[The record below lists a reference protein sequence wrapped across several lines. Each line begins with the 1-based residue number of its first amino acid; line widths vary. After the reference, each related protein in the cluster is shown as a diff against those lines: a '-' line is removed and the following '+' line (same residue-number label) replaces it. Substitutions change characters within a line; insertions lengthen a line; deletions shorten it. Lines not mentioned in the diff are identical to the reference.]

1 MPQPEEKIFGIEL
14 LAREL
19 DRRRGEGRTVAL
31 ANGLFDILHVGH
43 LRYLEGASR
52 EADLLVVAVNSD
64 LSARK
69 LKGPARPVTPEE
81 ERAELV
87 AGFSCVDYVT
97 IFSDESVEGL
107 QPEAIVEAPEIV
119 VVVLVEHGGHG
130 GSAAAPIAQRVLARW
145 FEKRRE
151 AGAAIASAAVEAK
164 LAAN

>member
-107 QPEAIVEAPEIV
+107 LRRLLPTVHCKGTDYTAETVPEAEIARELGIRTAIVGDPKNHATREI
-119 VVVLVEHGGHG
+119 
-130 GSAAAPIAQRVLARW
+130 IARLRGD
-145 FEKRRE
+145 R
-151 AGAAIASAAVEAK
+151 G
-164 LAAN
+164 

>member
-19 DRRRGEGRTVAL
+19 ARRRGEGRTVAL

-87 AGFSCVDYVT
+87 AGFGCVDYVT
-97 IFSDESVEGL
+97 IFSDETVEGL
-107 QPEAIVEAPEIV
+107 LRRLLPAVHCKGTDYTAETVPEAEIAEKLGIRTAIVGDPKNHATREIIDR
-119 VVVLVEHGGHG
+119 LRGD
-130 GSAAAPIAQRVLARW
+130 RD
-145 FEKRRE
+145 
-151 AGAAIASAAVEAK
+151 
-164 LAAN
+164 